1 MVSLTY
7 TVPLSPSHI
16 HHFSAWS
23 YRHKTRRY
31 LALGV
36 IKADPATAACF
47 VKYAGCQV
55 NRSDLGNG

>member
-7 TVPLSPSHI
+7 TVLLSPSQI

-23 YRHKTRRY
+23 YRQAKMVPGPGGHQGRSR
-31 LALGV
+31 AV
-36 IKADPATAACF
+36 V
-47 VKYAGCQV
+47 VKCSECQV

>member
-7 TVPLSPSHI
+7 TDALSPSQI

-23 YRHKTRRY
+23 YRQDKTVPGPGPGGHQGRSH
-31 LALGV
+31 AV
-36 IKADPATAACF
+36 V
-47 VKYAGCQV
+47 VKCSGCQV